1 MLDNLINTQSYKA
14 QRIIKAR
21 ALEGKDFYIITKEV
35 QDDTEIYNV
44 EYCKKL
50 YYKALKDM
58 QRIYDSMEKIF
69 KIGGIYIMKNLGL
82 DGVKEMED
90 FKAPE
95 AGGYIGII
103 KNVFDNTDKGQLE
116 IELDIAEGEY
126 ANYYEQLMAAK
137 GFWGLK
143 AYKNYE
149 NKKDPSKDE
158 YCKRYFKSFITAV
171 ENSNEGYNF
180 VNTDYNEK
188 TLIGKK

>member
-1 MLDNLINTQSYKA
+1 
-14 QRIIKAR
+14 
-21 ALEGKDFYIITKEV
+21 
-35 QDDTEIYNV
+35 
-44 EYCKKL
+44 
-50 YYKALKDM
+50 
-58 QRIYDSMEKIF
+58 
-69 KIGGIYIMKNLGL
+69 MKNLGL

-188 TLIGKK
+188 TLIGKKVGIILYKEQYIANDGSTKVGTKFSDFKTIEKIKSGDFKVPEFKELAQTNTHAEEEEDFNLPF